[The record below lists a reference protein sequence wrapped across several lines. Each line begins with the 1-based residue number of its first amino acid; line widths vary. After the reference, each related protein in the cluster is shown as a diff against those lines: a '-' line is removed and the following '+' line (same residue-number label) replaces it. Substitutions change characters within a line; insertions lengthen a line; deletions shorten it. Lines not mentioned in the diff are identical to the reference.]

1 MCFHHMFREEAGP
14 GVGLSRVQPL
24 HVQTCPSRLTLAELA
39 PLEPASAVLMRWP
52 IASAA
57 CRMGS
62 AERCEYRSVV
72 AAWRCPSSL
81 PRISRE
87 LLEAAPILANECLRS
102 CSRTPERSAAQVTRR
117 QTLPSPTKA

>member
-62 AERCEYRSVV
+62 AERCEPLRRRRV
-72 AAWRCPSSL
+72 AMPEQLAEDQQG
-81 PRISRE
+81 IVGGGADARE
-87 LLEAAPILANECLRS
+87 RV
-102 CSRTPERSAAQVTRR
+102 PEVMQPYA
-117 QTLPSPTKA
+117 